1 MSELHPPQ
9 RSHSRL
15 VMILIAVAL
24 LTTLTAVGI
33 AGLVAGPPTPGETT
47 SEPTAPAFP
56 SATPNDPE
64 ETWMVDL
71 PVTADPVRYAT
82 AVAETLFAWDTRD
95 GLPPAT
101 YLAAL
106 HNATAA
112 EGPESN
118 GLYHDL
124 ANYLPDEDA
133 WATLAGMQ
141 ARQWL
146 EVGSAAIPAGWAEAA
161 QQPSVSRQ
169 TVAITID
176 GTRHREGVWAGQPTR
191 TASPVAFTLF
201 LSCPSGGRCSL
212 LRLTL
217 PDAPLR

>member
-1 MSELHPPQ
+1 
-9 RSHSRL
+9 
-15 VMILIAVAL
+15 
-24 LTTLTAVGI
+24 
-33 AGLVAGPPTPGETT
+33 
-47 SEPTAPAFP
+47 
-56 SATPNDPE
+56 
-64 ETWMVDL
+64 MVDL
-71 PVTADPVRYAT
+71 PVTADLVRYAT
-82 AVAETLFAWDTRD
+82 VVAEALFAWDTRD

-106 HNATAA
+106 HEATAT

-161 QQPSVSRQ
+161 QHPSVSRQ

-176 GTRHREGVWAGQPTR
+176 GTRHREGVWDGQPTR

-201 LSCPSGGRCSL
+201 LSCPSGGSCSL

-217 PDAPLR
+217 PDVPLR

>member
-1 MSELHPPQ
+1 MSELHPPE
-9 RSHSRL
+9 RRRTRL
-15 VMILIAVAL
+15 VLIIVAGAL
-24 LTTLTAVGI
+24 LAALTVVGV
-33 AGLVAGPPTPGETT
+33 AGLIVGPPTPSETT
-47 SEPTAPAFP
+47 PAPAAPP
-56 SATPNDPE
+56 SSAEPGDPE
-64 ETWMVDL
+64 EAGVLDL

-82 AVAETLFAWDTRD
+82 AVADALFAWDTRD
-95 GLPPAT
+95 GLPPDT

-106 HNATAA
+106 HEATAA
-112 EGPESN
+112 EGPEAN

-124 ANYLPDEDA
+124 DNYLPDQDA
-133 WATLAGMQ
+133 WAQLAGMQ

-146 EVGSAAIPAGWAEAA
+146 QVDNAAIPAGWTEAA
-161 QQPSVSRQ
+161 KHPSVGED

-176 GTRHREGVWAGQPTR
+176 GTRHRDGLWNGQPTA

-201 LSCPSGGRCSL
+201 LSCPPDGRCSL